1 MEITELQEFFN
12 THLKGAIHIGAHH
25 GQEKEWYTKNN
36 ISPIIWIDANIEYYD
51 ILKKNVGDDM
61 IIISGVGNED
71 KICDFNLSNN
81 GQSSSFLE
89 LGTHI
94 QKYPDVFYVDKV
106 KVEMKRM
113 KTLINENNII
123 IDDFNFLNLD
133 VQGFELQVI
142 KGFDDLISK
151 FDYIYS
157 EVNTNFLYKNCSLI
171 NEIDEYLG
179 MYNFKRVKTLI
190 TQSEWGDAFYI
201 KK

>member
-1 MEITELQEFFN
+1 MEITDLQEFFN
-12 THLKGAIHIGAHH
+12 KPLKGAIHIGAHH
-25 GQEKEWYTKNN
+25 GQEKDWYNRNN

-71 KICDFNLSNN
+71 KIGYFNLSNN

-94 QKYPDVFYVDKV
+94 EKYPDVFYVDKI

-123 IDDFNFLNLD
+123 SPKL
-133 VQGFELQVI
+133 
-142 KGFDDLISK
+142 
-151 FDYIYS
+151 
-157 EVNTNFLYKNCSLI
+157 
-171 NEIDEYLG
+171 
-179 MYNFKRVKTLI
+179 
-190 TQSEWGDAFYI
+190 
-201 KK
+201 